1 MDNHRE
7 MCQLLRPFHNGVSS
21 EISRNKVHLLKGK
34 NGSGKTT
41 LLRAIAGLI
50 KPTNGEIIW
59 ENVQKMNEEHAYVDK
74 EGVKWQRV
82 WQTPNTMIDSD
93 IDPFSQEQWNNKT
106 KDGKGSV
113 GDLWDRSRELSEKRK
128 KVLGHDPIKDKYFRD
143 YSKKRRGL
151 KHSKDPGKSP

>member
-1 MDNHRE
+1 MPVYVYKHPDTDQTIE
-7 MCQLLRPFHNGVSS
+7 L
-21 EISRNKVHLLKGK
+21 
-34 NGSGKTT
+34 
-41 LLRAIAGLI
+41 
-50 KPTNGEIIW
+50 
-59 ENVQKMNEEHAYVDK
+59 VQKMNEEHAYVDK

-128 KVLGHDPIKDKYFRD
+128 KALGHDPIKDKYFRD